1 MANFKLSLSPK
12 PSLRVYRKSDNGER
26 TYYTKLKGWKVTIL
40 KETLLSTISAKEMKQ
55 YKNGIIF
62 FEISEEDALRV
73 ILAAQTV
80 KTVINR
86 EKVRKIVKGIAEL
99 PSDEVYWWYRLY
111 LKYERKG
118 LNALKC
124 VFL

>member
-12 PSLRVYRKSDNGER
+12 PSLRVYRKSDSGKR

-40 KETLLSTISAKEMKQ
+40 KETLLSKIPAKEMKQ
-55 YKNGIIF
+55 YKNGVIF
-62 FEISEEDALRV
+62 FEIGEEDALRI

-80 KTVINR
+80 KTVISR
-86 EKVRKIVKGIAEL
+86 EKVRKIANGIAEL
-99 PSDEVYWWYRLY
+99 PSDEIYWWYRVY
-111 LKYERKG
+111 LKYERKA

-124 VFL
+124 VLL